1 MNVKYSRHIFER
13 YSDIKFRA
21 NVAFG
26 SRVAA
31 CGRADGRKNE
41 YTEGNSRNSRFS
53 NAPKHVF
60 YDYIMYIV
68 YLYRV

>member
-1 MNVKYSRHIFER
+1 MWPLGAELLH
-13 YSDIKFRA
+13 A
-21 NVAFG
+21 G
-26 SRVAA
+26 
-31 CGRADGRKNE
+31 GRADGRKNE